1 MCRFV
6 LYLGEPLAL
15 DALTTRPRHSLIH
28 QSYKS
33 RERKEPLNGD
43 GFGIAW
49 YVPAISD
56 KPAIFRSTKP
66 AWSDTNLREIARVT
80 TSHCILAHVRAAT
93 RPHAVTMANC
103 HPFGAGNLA
112 LMHNGFIPSFGALRR
127 KLLRSL
133 SDEAFALI
141 RGTTDSE
148 HILAMIYDRFA
159 QSQAEGETEKLVDAL
174 VRTLRDIDTLVK
186 ETGSKRAA
194 HLNVAVSDGKRAV
207 VSRWG
212 QQPELADSLHLHRG
226 MAYSCKDGDDA
237 QMLRPAQGY
246 GAVLVASEPLTRDPG
261 WEPVAANQ
269 LVVIDEDLSVEAR
282 DYPTSPAS

>member
-6 LYLGEPLAL
+6 LYLGEPLTL

-28 QSYKS
+28 QSYKA

-49 YVPAISD
+49 YVPAITD

-93 RPHAVTMANC
+93 RPHAVTTANC
-103 HPFGAGNLA
+103 HPFAAGKLA
-112 LMHNGFIPSFGALRR
+112 LMHNGFIPGFGSLRR

-133 SDEAFALI
+133 SDKAFALV

-148 HILAMIYDRFA
+148 HILAMVYDRLA
-159 QSQAEGETEKLVDAL
+159 ESQATSETEKLAEAL
-174 VRTLRDIDTLVK
+174 LQTLRDIDALVA
-186 ETGSKRAA
+186 ETGNKRAA
-194 HLNVAVSDGKRAV
+194 HLNVAISDGERAV
-207 VSRWG
+207 VSRWC
-212 QQPELADSLHLHRG
+212 QQPKAADSLHLHRG
-226 MAYSCKDGDDA
+226 MAYSCKDGGTA
-237 QMLRPAQGY
+237 EMLRPAQGY

-261 WEPVAANQ
+261 WEPVAANH
-269 LVVIDEDLSVEAR
+269 LVVIDEDLSVESR
-282 DYPTSPAS
+282 DYQTS